1 MMASEF
7 VEDVQAIVGPVL
19 KGLGFVL
26 DEIDINPDEGGRRQH
41 VLYYHS
47 PDCKIQIYWSSREGE
62 INAMIG
68 PLDAPNE
75 CGLQDRSRK

>member
-1 MMASEF
+1 MTSDFLMN
-7 VEDVQAIVGPVL
+7 VELTVGPLL
-19 KGLGFVL
+19 KKLGLVL
-26 DEIDINPDEGGRRQH
+26 DEVDDTPDGGGIERQIA
-41 VLYYHS
+41 YYHS